1 MVKSSFK
8 KLPDSE
14 LQIMLI
20 IWNSKEPVTRT
31 YIEERLE
38 DKKLAPTTILSFL
51 SRLEQKGFVKVE
63 RIGKNNYY
71 SPLMDEDSYIK
82 SEAKTVLDKL
92 YNSSI
97 KKFVAALYDGKEL
110 DNKELVELRDFLD
123 QKIKQGDK

>member
-1 MVKSSFK
+1 MKNSLK
-8 KLPDSE
+8 RLPDSE

-20 IWNSKEPVTRT
+20 IWSSKEPVTRT
-31 YIEERLE
+31 YIEERIE

-51 SRLEQKGFVKVE
+51 SRLEQKGFVKID

-71 SPLMDEDSYIK
+71 SPIIDEDSYIQK
-82 SEAKTVLDKL
+82 EAKTVLEKL
-92 YNSSI
+92 YKSSI
-97 KKFVAALYDGKEL
+97 KKFVATLYDGKEL

>member
-1 MVKSSFK
+1 
-8 KLPDSE
+8 
-14 LQIMLI
+14 MLI

-71 SPLMDEDSYIK
+71 SPLIDEESYIK
-82 SEAKTVLDKL
+82 NEAKTVLDKL
-92 YNSSI
+92 YKSSI

-110 DNKELVELRDFLD
+110 DNKELLELRDFLD

>member
-1 MVKSSFK
+1 MKSNFK
-8 KLPDSE
+8 RLPDSE

-20 IWNSKEPVTRT
+20 IWNSKEPVTRA

-71 SPLMDEDSYIK
+71 SPLIDEESYIK
-82 SEAKTVLDKL
+82 NEAKTVLDKL
-92 YNSSI
+92 YKSSI

-110 DNKELVELRDFLD
+110 DNKELLELRDFLD

>member
-1 MVKSSFK
+1 MKKCLK

-20 IWNSKEPVTRT
+20 IWGSKEPVTRSF
-31 YIEERLE
+31 IEGKLD

-71 SPLMDEDSYIK
+71 SPVIDEESYIQN
-82 SEAKTVLDKL
+82 EAKTVLDKL

-97 KKFVAALYDGKEL
+97 KKFVATLYDGKEL
-110 DNKELVELRDFLD
+110 NNKELVELRDFLD
-123 QKIKQGDK
+123 QKIKKGDN